1 MKSQFS
7 GTTLRI
13 DVHPIREVG
22 MNAKNIVWI
31 IAPLALSAGVIWLS
45 AQAPQTVEGVKMGEL
60 AEKVQAREK
69 AVTQKESE
77 LRQMEERLATLQG
90 ALEKDRNDLQTR
102 EKTLQDASAKLEA
115 LRTRPPID
123 PQIIRTYENMDPVAA
138 WPAVKELA
146 GLNVEVCV
154 SLLAGMQA
162 KKAAHILDQS
172 APKDSKLAAALSEKV
187 GITRPKE

>member
-1 MKSQFS
+1 
-7 GTTLRI
+7 
-13 DVHPIREVG
+13 
-22 MNAKNIVWI
+22 MNAKNILWV

-45 AQAPQTVEGVKMGEL
+45 AQAPQTAEGVKMGEL

-69 AVTQKESE
+69 AVGQKEVE

-90 ALEKDRNDLQTR
+90 SLDKDRNDLQSR
-102 EKTLQDASAKLEA
+102 EKALQESTAKLEA

-123 PQIIRTYENMDPVAA
+123 IQIIRTYENMDPVAA
-138 WPAVKELA
+138 APAVKELA
-146 GLNVEVCV
+146 ALNQEVCV

-162 KKAAHILDQS
+162 KKAAHILDQL
-172 APKDSKLAAALSEKV
+172 APKDAKLAALLSEKV